1 MACVLAGLSGTHHFV
16 VQLLCRDVG
25 GQHAVGAGVQQTP
38 DEGLLGGG
46 GAQLEHLEGSDLDDP
61 VWGEAHP
68 LYLLVFLR
76 AHAATVP
83 HLAMHTHQGGLA
95 LKPHNGLWGLRGGRG
110 WVAQHVLHDFCH
122 CCLAAVQAFTTKQQ
136 IVNIIWGR

>member
-61 VWGEAHP
+61 VWGQAHAF
-68 LYLLVFLR
+68 YLLVFLG
-76 AHAATVP
+76 ADAAAVP
-83 HLAMHTHQGGLA
+83 HLACTNQAGFVKVGHGMRQET
-95 LKPHNGLWGLRGGRG
+95 RGGGGRVDCTASFA
-110 WVAQHVLHDFCH
+110 WV
-122 CCLAAVQAFTTKQQ
+122 
-136 IVNIIWGR
+136 

>member
-1 MACVLAGLSGTHHFV
+1 MACVLASLARTHHFV

-61 VWGEAHP
+61 VWGKAHA
-68 LYLLVFLR
+68 LHLLVLIM
-76 AHAATVP
+76 AYAATVP
-83 HLAMHTHQGGLA
+83 HLAMYRSGWIGEG
-95 LKPHNGLWGLRGGRG
+95 GLWGLEGGEEF
-110 WVAQHVLHDFCH
+110 ASS
-122 CCLAAVQAFTTKQQ
+122 A
-136 IVNIIWGR
+136 